1 MSYNIENQRIR
12 ADRRR
17 IAIPTVN
24 NHSLLSSSG
33 GLQCGFF
40 LHKQKT
46 NEGDPTPIVL
56 GGSGPKTF
64 LVILLVPV
72 V

>member
-1 MSYNIENQRIR
+1 MSYNIKNQKIR
-12 ADRRR
+12 TVWRR
-17 IAIPTVN
+17 IAIQTVN

-40 LHKQKT
+40 SHKHTT

-64 LVILLVPV
+64 LAILLVPV